1 MVIAFTPASLGPSG
15 NQRRIDR
22 ILIPAEAHLE
32 RYRDRGCFDR
42 RFDQRKRMIRIAHQ
56 RRSGIA
62 AGDLLRGTA
71 HVDVDD
77 IGAIGLDDPR
87 RLGHPVR
94 FTPGELHDV
103 RIDAGILQPRPGF
116 GGVTDQFAAR
126 HHLGHDEPRA
136 ETPGK
141 HAKGQIRHAGHR
153 RERYAIADF
162 DIPDQKRG

>member
-1 MVIAFTPASLGPSG
+1 M
-15 NQRRIDR
+15 
-22 ILIPAEAHLE
+22 
-32 RYRDRGCFDR
+32 
-42 RFDQRKRMIRIAHQ
+42 
-56 RRSGIA
+56 
-62 AGDLLRGTA
+62 
-71 HVDVDD
+71 
-77 IGAIGLDDPR
+77 
-87 RLGHPVR
+87 R

-162 DIPDQKRG
+162 DIPIRSEGEKAVEGKCISFRHMKILHYF